1 MNLRA
6 LPGGLTLSTLERSTV
21 EELDE
26 AIKKVGFHAT
36 KAASLKRLAVKL
48 REEFGGEV
56 PSELKDLLSI
66 HGVGPKM
73 AFLYLQSIGQNVRS
87 SFPPSASSSVEL
99 TLL

>member
-56 PSELKDLLSI
+56 PSELKDLLSL
-66 HGVGPKM
+66 HGVGIYNQLGKM
-73 AFLYLQSIGQNVRS
+73 CVPPFLHLPLPLS
-87 SFPPSASSSVEL
+87 S
-99 TLL
+99 